1 MLSPSLSLAA
11 LIAAVRGALVVS
23 CEKGW
28 VGLLRLLLFFLLS
41 TLCSPPPPPFLPSP
55 PSESSRGPW
64 DGHSVVVRGHKR
76 YGWWWWWLNKRVAGD
91 VAMRVTHSSQRW
103 LDFPCSVSKVV
114 VHGRGLL
121 ALCIACWAVETE
133 KRNYPIKGG

>member
-41 TLCSPPPPPFLPSP
+41 TLCSPPPPPVLPAP
-55 PSESSRGPW
+55 LLLNPREARGMAIQLSSAVTRG
-64 DGHSVVVRGHKR
+64 
-76 YGWWWWWLNKRVAGD
+76 
-91 VAMRVTHSSQRW
+91 M
-103 LDFPCSVSKVV
+103 
-114 VHGRGLL
+114 
-121 ALCIACWAVETE
+121 
-133 KRNYPIKGG
+133 GGGGGG